1 LSYIFIIRCDGVRLE
16 NSLPRIGLER
26 RVVAILCHGIR
37 DGLDGPREHWRL
49 DDHGVAHEAAL
60 LPNSEVDAPET
71 EVARRGV
78 RGAEGALEAVDVEGV
93 AAWREAGC
101 GG

>member
-1 LSYIFIIRCDGVRLE
+1 
-16 NSLPRIGLER
+16 
-26 RVVAILCHGIR
+26 
-37 DGLDGPREHWRL
+37 
-49 DDHGVAHEAAL
+49 VAHGAAL

-93 AAWREAGC
+93 ATWCEAKC